1 MVLFPDDPVL
11 PNPCINLQGR
21 HPEFE
26 KLLKVLHSPTPGT
39 IHRVVSPMDRVHLP
53 RSHIT
58 MVCPFGPP

>member
-11 PNPCINLQGR
+11 PHPYINLQGR

-26 KLLKVLHSPTPGT
+26 QLLRVLYSPTPGT
-39 IHRVVSPMDRVHLP
+39 IHKVVSPMDRVRLP